1 MFNKRNRTDPKFPLI
16 IYLALLFSF
25 SACSDKELHPEDV
38 EYRKDENGT
47 EILYQL
53 GKEEPFGKGKRAYIV
68 GHHQN
73 GNDQFRIG
81 FVNGFKDGNFT
92 FWQENKLKLLTGSYK
107 IGKRDGKFTAHGKIG
122 ELIYEK
128 EFKDGELNGA
138 FKLYYPSSPSD
149 VLRYFKKL
157 KEEEMLHLGEE
168 KKEYLFGL
176 ISWSAEHLEVK
187 SHLRLD
193 ATFSDGQPNGPYSAY
208 YHPRGKIL
216 TPEELIREEGYFDK
230 NGMLSEEQH
239 FYFPQ
244 THALVVIMPDNK
256 RLETMHPASSDGFS
270 RAIDEAAKE
279 ILEIP
284 SYRNPN
290 NAPALVYAIDERGN
304 EIIPIWSSHIK
315 EIAIRNMDDFLLTA
329 RFKPTYEKF
338 VFEAMNLANETLLA
352 IDTNLDLE
360 TLAKF
365 DQEGAAV
372 EIVGL
377 DKNGKIID
385 ILWSSRQ
392 TVEVVPLDER
402 IDRKRKKLKRT
413 WQQGKASEAH
423 WLLSNGSRINI
434 KDQSSHSDSFR
445 FLR

>member
-1 MFNKRNRTDPKFPLI
+1 MFNKTNRTDAKFPFV
-16 IYLALLFSF
+16 IYLALLFCI

-53 GKEEPFGKGKRAYIV
+53 GEEEPFGKGKRGYIV

-73 GNDQFRIG
+73 GNDQFKIS
-81 FVNGFKDGNFT
+81 FVNGLKDGNFT

-107 IGKRDGKFTAHGKIG
+107 KGERYGEFTAYGKIG
-122 ELIYEK
+122 ELVYVK
-128 EFKDGELNGA
+128 EYVNGELEGV
-138 FKLYYPSSPSD
+138 FKLYYPSSPGD
-149 VLRYFKKL
+149 ILRYSDKI
-157 KEEEMLHLGEE
+157 KEEGMDPGEL
-168 KKEYLFGL
+168 K
-176 ISWSAEHLEVK
+176 VV

-193 ATFSDGQPNGPYSAY
+193 ATFSDGQPIGSYSMY
-208 YHPRGKIL
+208 YHPRGITL
-216 TPEELIREEGYFDK
+216 TLEELLREEGYFDQ

-239 FYFPQ
+239 SYFPQ

-315 EIAIRNMDDFLLTA
+315 EIAIRNMDDFLLPA
-329 RFKPTYEKF
+329 RFKPTYEAF

-352 IDTNLDLE
+352 IDTSLDLE
-360 TLAKF
+360 AIAKF

-392 TVEVVPLDER
+392 TTEVVPLDER

-413 WQQGKASEAH
+413 WQQGKASEAN
-423 WLLSNGSRINI
+423 WLLSNGSRITIKNQPNI
-434 KDQSSHSDSFR
+434 SDSFR